1 MPERSLIDAA
11 KLADLADRLAAC
23 LGPSMRAEDA
33 PRPDSLT
40 LAAWHAMN
48 ALHRVVELL
57 QLPDEPDARFAS
69 LTDLAARGEGIVQAT
84 LDTLIAEGHG
94 DPIVE
99 RAAGHG
105 HPEAASKVDATA
117 LQLSFPGGQ
126 TVSLRMARHAGADN
140 ILQLAGPSHAV
151 VENLD
156 PATREAAT
164 ATVAEIAHVLVSKLP
179 ESE

>member
-1 MPERSLIDAA
+1 ML
-11 KLADLADRLAAC
+11 
-23 LGPSMRAEDA
+23 AEDA

-48 ALHRVVELL
+48 ALQRVVELL

-84 LDTLIAEGHG
+84 IDTLIAEGHG

-99 RAAGHG
+99 RATGHG
-105 HPEAASKVDATA
+105 HPEAASKVDSAA

-126 TVSLRMARHAGADN
+126 IVSVRMARYAGAGDL
-140 ILQLAGPSHAV
+140 LQLAGPSDAV
-151 VENLD
+151 LENLD
-156 PATREAAT
+156 PAMREAAT
-164 ATVAEIAHVLVSKLP
+164 AAVAEIAHVLVSRLSG
-179 ESE
+179 SE